1 MMTKQNIIAKTIQRG
16 AATMAKWVLDT
27 FEGKKV
33 WYSGDVIES
42 IMSACIKNGIINH
55 YDAKGN
61 LIAQT
66 GNPLAAKIMKIIESE
81 DKC

>member
-1 MMTKQNIIAKTIQRG
+1 M
-16 AATMAKWVLDT
+16 KWVKTDYKGN
-27 FEGKKV
+27 EQI
-33 WYSGDVIES
+33 WYSDDVIQS
-42 IMSACIKNGIINH
+42 IMSTCVKNGIVKH

-81 DKC
+81 NK

>member
-1 MMTKQNIIAKTIQRG
+1 M
-16 AATMAKWVLDT
+16 KWVTTDYKGN
-27 FEGKKV
+27 EQI
-33 WYSGDVIES
+33 WYSGDVIQK

-66 GNPLAAKIMKIIESE
+66 GNSLAAKIMRIVESE
-81 DKC
+81 EK

>member
-1 MMTKQNIIAKTIQRG
+1 MKWIKTDYKGNEQI
-16 AATMAKWVLDT
+16 
-27 FEGKKV
+27 
-33 WYSGDVIES
+33 WYSDDVIQS

-66 GNPLAAKIMKIIESE
+66 GNPLATKIMKIIESE

>member
-1 MMTKQNIIAKTIQRG
+1 MKQNTIAKIIQKG
-16 AATMAKWVLDT
+16 VVIMAKWVLDT
-27 FEGKKV
+27 YQGKKI
-33 WYSGDVIES
+33 WYSDDVIQS
-42 IMSACIKNGIINH
+42 IMSACVKNGIVNH

-81 DKC
+81 D

>member
-1 MMTKQNIIAKTIQRG
+1 MKWVKTDYKGNEQIWYSDDVIQNIMR
-16 AATMAKWVLDT
+16 
-27 FEGKKV
+27 KKK
-33 WYSGDVIES
+33 
-42 IMSACIKNGIINH
+42 KNGIVNH

-81 DKC
+81 D